1 MTFMP
6 LIVGATLTFIRHTE
20 SKSRTQQLGHFQS
33 LAQKY
38 QETVYLEING
48 EPQSGDKDTRT
59 KFKAS
64 GTQQTA

>member
-20 SKSRTQQLGHFQS
+20 SKSRTQQLGHCQS
-33 LAQKY
+33 LADKHQVA
-38 QETVYLEING
+38 VYLQVNG
-48 EPQSGDKDTRT
+48 EPQSGDKGTRT